1 MRNAPM
7 TPDEIGKGR
16 DDIVA
21 KRGPW
26 RSDNLRLAKGVFT
39 IGEGKAGREAS
50 VRRVVQAVA
59 DIAGSRLAGLR
70 ILDPA
75 CGEGGLALELGKQ
88 GAEVVAIEGRAALAE
103 KAQFARDALGL
114 ARVTIVRG
122 DVRRLSPEE
131 HGFFDVVVAMGLLD
145 RLDAPAVFDVAARL
159 GTVCKRFALV
169 EARLAG
175 RARGTREGNGVVYR
189 GSPRSQNGEPSFLL
203 TRASM
208 LSLLTRSGF
217 TSIVEALHPD
227 AEATAPCFAA
237 FKGRRVALNT
247 APQVNAVLP
256 PEWGDASPAT
266 AASRIAGLL
275 PRKTR

>member
-1 MRNAPM
+1 M
-7 TPDEIGKGR
+7 TPDDISKGR

-26 RSDNLRLAKGVFT
+26 LSDNLRLAKGVFT
-39 IGEGKAGREAS
+39 IGDGEAGREAS
-50 VRRVVQAVA
+50 VRRAVQAVA

-70 ILDPA
+70 ILDLA
-75 CGEGGLALELGKQ
+75 CGEGGLALEFGKQ
-88 GAEVVAIEGRAALAE
+88 GAEVVAIEGRVTLAE

-131 HGFFDVVVAMGLLD
+131 HGFFDVVLALGLLD
-145 RLDAPAVFDVAARL
+145 RLDAPAVFDVASRL
-159 GTVCKRFALV
+159 GSVCKRFALV

-175 RARGTREGNGVVYR
+175 RARGTREGNGILYR
-189 GSPRSQNGEPSFLL
+189 GSPRSRNGEPNFLL

-217 TSIVEALHPD
+217 TSIVETLHPD
-227 AEATAPCFAA
+227 ADPAVPCFAA
-237 FKGRRVALNT
+237 FRGRRVALNT
-247 APQVNAVLP
+247 APQANAVLP
-256 PEWGDASPAT
+256 PEWGDAHPAA
-266 AASRIAGLL
+266 AASRLAGLL
-275 PRKTR
+275 HRQSR